1 MSRIAF
7 VGMTHLGLNHAAA
20 AAQRGVDVLC
30 LDLSNALIRELA
42 DGRLPVAEPGLAEA
56 FERNAARIRFT
67 STLDELSSC
76 DLVYIAPDVPT
87 DDAGGSDLSRI
98 RELVAAVSRCAA
110 PGCAVVILSQ
120 VPPGFTRAVADRHRG
135 DRGSLSWFYQVETLI
150 FGQAFQR
157 ALEPERFIVGC
168 GSPESGLAPAL
179 EAFLQHFDCPILPM
193 RYESGELAKIAINCF
208 LAGSVSTTNTLAE
221 LCERIGAD
229 WDEIAPALRLDRRI
243 GSHAYLL
250 PGLGISGG
258 NLERDLAT
266 MCRMAGETGGDDGVI
281 AAYRHNSE
289 YRKDWVLRRL
299 HEEGLVA
306 REGVVVGMLGLAY
319 KQDTDSTKN
328 SPALRLLRDLPHVRV
343 RAYDPAVR
351 EVGPSWHPHLTRV
364 DSALAACEG
373 TDVVVMMTP
382 WREFR
387 DLPASSVA
395 RAMRGHTVVDPFR
408 LLNPAACA
416 TAGLRWLAL
425 GARPEPCKHN

>member
-1 MSRIAF
+1 MTGVAF

-20 AAQRGVDVLC
+20 AAERGLNVLC
-30 LDLSNALIRELA
+30 LDPSDALISELG

-67 STLDELSSC
+67 SAMDALSSC
-76 DLVYIAPDVPT
+76 DLIYIAPDVPT

-98 RELVAAVSRCAA
+98 RELIATVSRSAT
-110 PGCAVVILSQ
+110 PGSAVVILSQ
-120 VPPGFTRAVADRHRG
+120 VPPGFTRAVADEHRDG
-135 DRGSLSWFYQVETLI
+135 GGSLLWFYQVETLI

-168 GSPESGLAPAL
+168 ASPESGLVPELQVFL
-179 EAFLQHFDCPILPM
+179 EHFGCPILPM
-193 RYESGELAKIAINCF
+193 GYESAELAKIAINCF
-208 LAGSVSTTNTLAE
+208 LAASVSTTNSLAE
-221 LCERIGAD
+221 LCESIGAD

-243 GSHAYLL
+243 GPHAYLL

-266 MCRMAGETGGDDGVI
+266 VCRIAGQAGADDSVVS
-281 AAYRHNSE
+281 AYRRNSE

-306 REGVVVGMLGLAY
+306 RQGAVVGMLGLAY

-328 SPALRLLRDLPHVRV
+328 SPAVRLLRDLPHVRV

-351 EVGPSWHPHLTRV
+351 EVAPAWHPDLMQV
-364 DSALAACEG
+364 DSALAACKG

-387 DLPASSVA
+387 GLSASSIA
-395 RAMRGHTVVDPFR
+395 RAMRGQTVVDPYR
-408 LLNPAACA
+408 LLDPGACA
-416 TAGLRWLAL
+416 AAGLRWHAL
-425 GARPEPCKHN
+425 GARQEPKISS